1 MIFWH
6 VSWIQKSHPIWM
18 RLKVEV
24 NSPLS
29 ALCTISFIVNRLV
42 KHAVQEKLAI
52 TLCINKIDRLILE
65 LKLPPQDAYYKL
77 RHIVDE
83 INGLL
88 SLYADE
94 DNVQI
99 LSPLLGNVCFA
110 SSKYHICFTLKS
122 FAHLYSETYGGIIN
136 PTEFARRLWGDIY
149 FRPENR
155 KFTKKP
161 PHGSAQRSFIEFI
174 LEPMYK
180 IFAQIVGKVSTKI
193 DYIYTIAYFIYSVST
208 QI

>member
-1 MIFWH
+1 MYT
-6 VSWIQKSHPIWM
+6 Q
-18 RLKVEV
+18 
-24 NSPLS
+24 
-29 ALCTISFIVNRLV
+29 LV
-42 KHAVQEKLAI
+42 ARKLFYEI
-52 TLCINKIDRLILE
+52 LWCI
-65 LKLPPQDAYYKL
+65 P
-77 RHIVDE
+77 
-83 INGLL
+83 
-88 SLYADE
+88 
-94 DNVQI
+94 
-99 LSPLLGNVCFA
+99 NVCFA

-180 IFAQIVGKVSTKI
+180 IFAQIVGTVSTKI
-193 DYIYTIAYFIYSVST
+193 DNDYINRLKFCFLFLIKKCHSLDLRRNK
-208 QI
+208 QKK

>member
-1 MIFWH
+1 M
-6 VSWIQKSHPIWM
+6 
-18 RLKVEV
+18 
-24 NSPLS
+24 
-29 ALCTISFIVNRLV
+29 

-99 LSPLLGNVCFA
+99 LSPLLGNVCFDFLECTT
-110 SSKYHICFTLKS
+110 SRKKS
-122 FAHLYSETYGGIIN
+122 RF
-136 PTEFARRLWGDIY
+136 
-149 FRPENR
+149 
-155 KFTKKP
+155 
-161 PHGSAQRSFIEFI
+161 
-174 LEPMYK
+174 
-180 IFAQIVGKVSTKI
+180 
-193 DYIYTIAYFIYSVST
+193 
-208 QI
+208 